1 MADTKPYRRRGWLL
15 NLVLLSV
22 RIFGN
27 GVIAVTAPGVTAA
40 DAFHAQPKPFE
51 YAPLLYGAHH
61 VVRAG
66 RLVAAL
72 GAEHWGD
79 APLVDSYRKDE

>member
-51 YAPLLYGAHH
+51 YAPLLYGAYHI
-61 VVRAG
+61 VRAG

>member
-1 MADTKPYRRRGWLL
+1 MA
-15 NLVLLSV
+15 
-22 RIFGN
+22 
-27 GVIAVTAPGVTAA
+27 APRVTAA

-66 RLVAAL
+66 GLVAAL

-79 APLVDSYRKDE
+79 TPLVDSNRKDE